1 MERYAECV
9 GVDGAKGGWIAV
21 WWEDQAQAFRHR
33 LYADART
40 LVEAHRDARVVAV
53 DIPIGLS
60 ERGGRAADVEARKFV
75 GGKRAS
81 SIFPTPVRGILDAAS
96 RQEASDRHR
105 EIDRRGFGAQ
115 SFAIL
120 PKIRQWDEL
129 LQADARARQCV
140 REIHP
145 EVSFAALNGGLGQG
159 LVDPKRSFAGAEA
172 RVALLAEAFGRDTV
186 MALVRSV
193 PAREA
198 ATDDVLDA
206 LAALWSAGRIAAGCA
221 GSLPSPV
228 VPDATGLPAAIWY

>member
-1 MERYAECV
+1 MCRCRRRERRLDRGVV
-9 GVDGAKGGWIAV
+9 GRPGAGLQAPSLCGRTHLGRSPPRRQGGGGGYPDRIERAG
-21 WWEDQAQAFRHR
+21 
-33 LYADART
+33 RT
-40 LVEAHRDARVVAV
+40 C
-53 DIPIGLS
+53 
-60 ERGGRAADVEARKFV
+60 ADVEARKFV

-193 PAREA
+193 PTREA